1 MDLDRTTIELLRPAA
16 DRLRRVL
23 QRMDEDDV
31 PAPLRRLADSSA
43 RRLPP
48 PLLKRALIELDG
60 SEWLRAEVAADGEME
75 AGSPEHLFVGRPDE
89 WEEKLALLAGA
100 VADREETKARSSL
113 EGRLSDALNRIAE
126 LEEAVRSGEED
137 VAVAE
142 RRVRDRLRAQIETAE
157 RGRAEAERQ
166 ARDEARQAARLASRV
181 ERAQAEL
188 AAAEARVETLR
199 QLLEKERRSAS
210 AAQPEAG
217 GRGWFPSDPVEMAQ
231 ELDRIVTA
239 VRRPPASGPAV
250 IRSDETVRIPAG
262 MRPDRL
268 EVIQWLMRHPLRWL
282 IDGYNVAFQ
291 VSDEPDSDIRRRLV
305 AAAGRLA
312 GLAAP
317 GSMVVVAFD
326 SSVDTSSLP
335 TNRRVRV
342 VYAHSADEWIIEH
355 AAPQTVVVSSDRR
368 VRDEAEQAGAIGVW
382 SEALAAWIAAGRTLG
397 R

>member
-1 MDLDRTTIELLRPAA
+1 
-16 DRLRRVL
+16 
-23 QRMDEDDV
+23 MDEDDV

-100 VADREETKARSSL
+100 VADREEAKARSSL

-126 LEEAVRSGEED
+126 LEEAVRSGDED

-142 RRVRDRLRAQIETAE
+142 RRVRDRLRARIETAE
-157 RGRAEAERQ
+157 RGRADAERQ

-268 EVIQWLMRHPLRWL
+268 EVIHWLMRHPLRWL

-291 VSDEPDSDIRRRLV
+291 VSDEPDSDIRRHLV

-382 SEALAAWIAAGRTLG
+382 SEALAAWIAAGSTLG

>member
-23 QRMDEDDV
+23 QRMDEEDV

-335 TNRRVRV
+335 SNRRVRV